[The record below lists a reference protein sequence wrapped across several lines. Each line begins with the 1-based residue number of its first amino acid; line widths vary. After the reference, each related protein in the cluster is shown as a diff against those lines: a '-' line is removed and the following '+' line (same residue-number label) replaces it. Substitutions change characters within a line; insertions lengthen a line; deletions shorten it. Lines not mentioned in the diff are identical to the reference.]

1 MAVIFLYFYT
11 MEKLKYPYQ
20 NFSLENIKGECW
32 KDIPNLEGYYQVSNM
47 GRIKRL
53 KYEMVYKNGA
63 IYTKEERIIK
73 PQKAKATN
81 KFINDVVEYLTTVI
95 TFNKIKYGFTLS
107 RLVYYSFVEK
117 FDLKDQTILILN
129 KDCNG
134 LNVLPTNL
142 IKSTRSD
149 KGNRI
154 VERGRMDSPLKY
166 LSKEDREK
174 QRRGIIESKSKEVT
188 QYSLEGKKIKTYSSC
203 AAAERATSVFA
214 TVIGNRAG
222 GKGISAGGFVWRWG
236 REKIVDVETVK
247 KERQEKHRIE
257 YGQKVTQYDFDGNKI
272 AIFFSLQEAELAT
285 TANTNAI
292 RLVLKGKYK
301 SAKGFFWKKGFGKDK
316 IDLSQYKW
324 GRESMGVTQS
334 KKVKQLTLDGLFIKT
349 YPSLKEAAADM
360 QIKACNIVDVCK
372 GRQKTAKGFKW
383 EYA

>member
-1 MAVIFLYFYT
+1 

-236 REKIVDVETVK
+236 NEKLVDVETVK

-257 YGQKVTQYDFDGNKI
+257 YGQKVTQYDFNGNKI
-272 AIFFSLQEAELAT
+272 AIFYSLQEAELAT

-360 QIKACNIVDVCK
+360 KIKACNIVDVCK

>member
-236 REKIVDVETVK
+236 NEKLVDVETVK

-257 YGQKVTQYDFDGNKI
+257 YGQKVTQYDFNGNKI
-272 AIFFSLQEAELAT
+272 AIFYSLQEAELAT

-360 QIKACNIVDVCK
+360 KIKACNIVDVCK